1 MFEKAFV
8 FDGASQS
15 DNTSLRSIVDFASEA
30 NGKQKETYYI
40 KFSSD
45 HKSRS
50 IIDSKIKYSRKILQ
64 IRIL

>member
-15 DNTSLRSIVDFASEA
+15 DNTSLSSIVDFASEA
-30 NGKQKETYYI
+30 NGKQKETHYI

-50 IIDSKIKYSRKILQ
+50 IIDSKI
-64 IRIL
+64 